1 MEQILFSI
9 VIPTYNRAMLLQRC
23 LESIIA
29 QTYKNWEAIIVDN
42 YSEDNTEEVVKS
54 FNDSRIIYVKNHNY
68 GVIAV
73 SRNKAIDMAK
83 GEWITFLDSD
93 DCWFPNKLETI
104 LDYTKDYDLVYHGS
118 FKNVQLWNPLMHPVD
133 YFYDVK
139 DYPIQEVLK
148 RGDPIS
154 PSCAAVS
161 RAAIGETRFDEGKKL
176 FAVEDYDFFLQLID
190 KHLRIKYL
198 KKALTSYDVST
209 GVSHGRIA
217 LDRDR
222 QLFIKYMDRLSRGDL
237 REVIKYYYY
246 RKGQILNE
254 PGNYAVAAR
263 CFRIAATAKTWM
275 VLKKAFKSMIK
286 AYILSLKE
294 K

>member
-1 MEQILFSI
+1 MLFSI
-9 VIPTYNRAMLLQRC
+9 VIPTYNRANLLHRC
-23 LESIIA
+23 LESVVA
-29 QTYKNWEAIIVDN
+29 QTYEKWEAIIVDN
-42 YSEDNTEEVVKS
+42 YSEDNTEDVVKT
-54 FNDSRIIYVKNHNY
+54 FNDSRILYIKNHNY

-83 GEWITFLDSD
+83 GDWIAFLDSD
-93 DCWFPNKLETI
+93 DYWLPNKLETLLNYI
-104 LDYTKDYDLVYHGS
+104 KDYDLIYHAS
-118 FKNVQLWNPLMHPVD
+118 IKNVKLWNPLLRPVD

-161 RAAIGETRFDEGKKL
+161 MAAIGETRFDEGKKL
-176 FAVEDYDFFLQLID
+176 FAVEDYDFFPQLID
-190 KHLRIKYL
+190 KRLKIKYL
-198 KKALTSYDVST
+198 KMALTSYDVST
-209 GVSHGRIA
+209 GVSHGRVA

-222 QLFIKYMDRLSRGDL
+222 QLFIKYMDRMSRDDL

-246 RKGQILNE
+246 RKGQILNS
-254 PGNYAVAAR
+254 PGNRAEVAR
-263 CFRIAATAKTWM
+263 CMRIAASAKTREVRWKAIKSM
-275 VLKKAFKSMIK
+275 VKAF
-286 AYILSLKE
+286 ILSLKE

>member
-1 MEQILFSI
+1 MENVLFSI
-9 VIPTYNRAMLLQRC
+9 VIPTYNRAELLRRC
-23 LESIIA
+23 LNSVEA
-29 QTYKNWEAIIVDN
+29 QTYKNWEAIVVDN
-42 YSEDNTEEVVKS
+42 YSEDNTEEVVQS

-73 SRNKAIDMAK
+73 SRNKAIDMAN
-83 GEWITFLDSD
+83 GDWIAFLDSD
-93 DCWFPNKLETI
+93 DYWLPKKLEVI
-104 LDYTKDYDLVYHGS
+104 MSYTRDYDLVYHGS
-118 FKNVQLWNPLMHPVD
+118 IKNVKLWNPLLRPVD

-139 DYPIQEVLK
+139 DYPIHEVLK

-161 RAAIGETRFDEGKKL
+161 MVAIGETRFDEGKQL

-190 KHLRIKYL
+190 KQLRIKYL
-198 KKALTSYDVST
+198 KTALTSYDVST

-222 QLFIKYMDRLSRGDL
+222 QLFLKYMDRMSKEDL
-237 REVIKYYYY
+237 REIIKYYYY
-246 RKGQILNE
+246 RKGQILNY
-254 PGNYAVAAR
+254 PGNHAAAAH
-263 CFRIAATAKTWM
+263 CFRIAASAKTGM
-275 VLKKAFKSMIK
+275 VRWKAFKSMVK

>member
-1 MEQILFSI
+1 MDNVLFSI
-9 VIPTYNRAMLLQRC
+9 VIPTYNRANLLHRC
-23 LESIIA
+23 LESILA

-42 YSEDNTEEVVKS
+42 YSEDNTEDVVKS
-54 FNDSRIIYVKNHNY
+54 FNDSRIVYIKNHNY

-73 SRNKAIDMAK
+73 SRNKAINIAK
-83 GEWITFLDSD
+83 GDWIAFLDSD
-93 DCWFPNKLETI
+93 DYWCPNKLETI
-104 LDYTKDYDLVYHGS
+104 LDYTRDYDLIYHGTI
-118 FKNVQLWNPLMHPVD
+118 KNVKLWNPLLRPVD

-161 RAAIGETRFDEGKKL
+161 MMAIGETRFDEGEKL

-190 KHLRIKYL
+190 KHIKIKYL

-209 GVSHGRIA
+209 GVSHGRVA

-222 QLFIKYMDRLSRGDL
+222 QLFIKYRDRMSREDL
-237 REVIKYYYY
+237 REVVKYYYY
-246 RKGQILNE
+246 RKGQILNY
-254 PGNYAVAAR
+254 PGNHAEAAR
-263 CFRIAATAKTWM
+263 CLKIAASAKTRM
-275 VLKKAFKSMIK
+275 VRWKAIKSMVK
-286 AYILSLKE
+286 AVILSLNE